1 MPDETKAGF
10 AVIVNGSGGRA
21 KREGALLGPR
31 LTAAFARHGV
41 SIEPRIVPGADL
53 EQAIKDA
60 PSSACVVV
68 GGGDGTLGT
77 AAHAV
82 SQGRQT
88 MALLPLGTLN
98 HLSLDLQIPSD
109 LDQAAAIAVH
119 GATETIDLGEVNG
132 ITFVNNASIGLYA
145 RMVRSRDARALPKWL
160 ATFPAAWTALKA
172 LKRRSIEVEAD
183 GRRRRIVTPL
193 LFVGNNHYAIGGA
206 GRGHRASLTDGKLS
220 VYAVRERS
228 AGGLLLFALRA
239 LIGRAD
245 PARDFIGIA
254 DLSELTVL
262 GEGTI
267 AVAHDGEVR
276 TVSLPL
282 RFRVRPAALRIKVP
296 AGPQM

>member
-31 LTAAFARHGV
+31 LTAAFAQHGV
-41 SIEPRIVPGADL
+41 SIEPRIVSGAEL

-82 SQGRQT
+82 SQGGQT

-98 HLSLDLQIPSD
+98 HLSLDLQIPAD

-132 ITFVNNASIGLYA
+132 VTFVNNASIGLYA

-183 GRRRRIVTPL
+183 GRRRRIV
-193 LFVGNNHYAIGGA
+193 GNNHYAIGGA
-206 GRGHRASLTDGKLS
+206 ERGHRASLTDGKLS

-262 GEGTI
+262 GEGAI
-267 AVAHDGEVR
+267 AVAHNGEVR
-276 TVSLPL
+276 TLSLPL

-296 AGPQM
+296 TGPRM